1 MISWR
6 LPRKTS
12 VFSVCF
18 QPIPSTMRGMRILIV
33 EDEHKI
39 AQALKRGLEQESYAV
54 DVVYD
59 AEDGEA
65 EATSGEHDLI
75 ILDRLLP
82 GGKEGLD
89 ICRAVREAGL
99 HTPIIMLTAKDQVR
113 DRVTGLNA
121 GADDYVIKPF
131 AFEELL
137 ARIKALLRR
146 PHEVLGTQLVVDDL
160 VLDTVEK
167 TVRRG
172 ERLVELTSR
181 EYALL
186 EYLMRNAHRVLSKDA
201 IIAHVWDYDAD
212 VLPNTV
218 EVYVGYLRKKIDD
231 ITSAPGLI
239 HTVRGFGY
247 RIGEVQ

>member
-1 MISWR
+1 
-6 LPRKTS
+6 
-12 VFSVCF
+12 
-18 QPIPSTMRGMRILIV
+18 MRILIV

-39 AQALKRGLEQESYAV
+39 AQALKRGFEQESYAV
-54 DVVYD
+54 DVAYD
-59 AEDGEA
+59 AETGEM

-89 ICRAVREAGL
+89 ICRAVRAAEL
-99 HTPIIMLTAKDQVR
+99 HTPIIMLTAKDQIR

-121 GADDYVIKPF
+121 GADDYLIKPF

-137 ARIKALLRR
+137 ARVKALLRR
-146 PHEVLGTQLVVDDL
+146 PHESLGAVLKVGNLT
-160 VLDTVEK
+160 LDTTAMVVQRDK
-167 TVRRG
+167 RMI
-172 ERLVELTSR
+172 ELTSR

-186 EYLMRNAHRVLSKDA
+186 EYLMRNPGRILSKDS

-218 EVYVGYLRKKIDD
+218 EVYMGYLRKKVDD
-231 ITSAPGLI
+231 PFDAPALLN
-239 HTVRGFGY
+239 TVRGFGY
-247 RIGEVQ
+247 RIGEPIT

>member
-1 MISWR
+1 
-6 LPRKTS
+6 
-12 VFSVCF
+12 
-18 QPIPSTMRGMRILIV
+18 MRILIV

-59 AEDGEA
+59 AEDGEM

-82 GGKEGLD
+82 GDKEGLD
-89 ICRAVREAGL
+89 ICRAVREAKL
-99 HTPIIMLTAKDQVR
+99 HTPIIMLTAKDQIR

-121 GADDYVIKPF
+121 GADDYLIKPF

-137 ARIKALLRR
+137 ARVKALLRR
-146 PHEVLGTQLVVDDL
+146 PHEALGTTLKLDDL
-160 VLDTVEK
+160 ELDTNTK
-167 TVRRG
+167 TVRRAG
-172 ERLVELTSR
+172 KVVDLTSR

-186 EYLMRNAHRVLSKDA
+186 EYLLRNSRRVLSKDA

-218 EVYVGYLRKKIDD
+218 EVYMGYLRKKIDD
-231 ITSAPGLI
+231 PFKGQPLLN
-239 HTVRGFGY
+239 TVRGFGY
-247 RIGEVQ
+247 RLGTVQ